1 MQPVMIHDPQHT
13 LTALSITAPQHLRL
27 TFGDGATLAL
37 NLAPVIAAHP
47 ALQPL
52 ADPTLFAQAR
62 LDTRGGYVIWIDDEL
77 ELAADNLRHLATE
90 QAGGIGHERLWQWLH
105 TTGLT
110 QAAAADA
117 IGLSRRMLGYYLS
130 GARPIP
136 KTVWLACVGWQ
147 AQQSMALAA

>member
-1 MQPVMIHDPQHT
+1 MIHDPQHT

-105 TTGLT
+105 TTNLT

-117 IGLSRRMLGYYLS
+117 IGISRRMLGYYLS

>member
-1 MQPVMIHDPQHT
+1 MIHDPQHT
-13 LTALSITAPQHLRL
+13 LTALSIIAPQHLRL
-27 TFGDGATLAL
+27 TFADGATLAL
-37 NLAPVIAAHP
+37 DLAPVIATHP
-47 ALQPL
+47 ALQSL
-52 ADPTLFAQAR
+52 ADPTVFAQAR
-62 LDTRGGYVIWIDDEL
+62 LDARGGYVIWIDDEL

-105 TTGLT
+105 TTNLT
-110 QAAAADA
+110 QAEAADA
-117 IGLSRRMLGYYLS
+117 IGISRRMLGYYLS

>member
-1 MQPVMIHDPQHT
+1 MIHDPQHT

-27 TFGDGATLAL
+27 TFADGATLAL
-37 NLAPVIAAHP
+37 DLAPVIATHP
-47 ALQPL
+47 ALQSL
-52 ADPTLFAQAR
+52 ADPTVFAQAR
-62 LDTRGGYVIWIDDEL
+62 LDARGGYVIWIDDEL

-105 TTGLT
+105 TTNLT
-110 QAAAADA
+110 QAEAADA
-117 IGLSRRMLGYYLS
+117 IGISRRMLGYYLS